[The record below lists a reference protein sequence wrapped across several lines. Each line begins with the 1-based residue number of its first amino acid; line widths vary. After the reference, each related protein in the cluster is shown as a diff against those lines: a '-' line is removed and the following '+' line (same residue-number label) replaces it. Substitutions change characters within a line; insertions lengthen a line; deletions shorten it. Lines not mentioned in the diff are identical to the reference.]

1 MLTCRAGRALRRL
14 RSVSQK
20 IFAKT
25 SGPLKLQ
32 AYYKKKQKNRLNTSA
47 IRSLSVGVACCPQT
61 KRRKMEEKVKEK
73 VIIISAKDLIKEKCI
88 ISYIKSLTAE
98 DMVSLVI
105 EDPDR
110 KLTDNMLLTIASSNM
125 IKNLEIKGNFRYKC
139 VDGIVYSKSMVDLIA
154 CPAGKTG
161 KVMIPEGVRIIKARA
176 FSKCE
181 ISAVKLPDSII
192 TIERS
197 AFRWCHNLSEI
208 DFGKGIKTLGSYSAE
223 SIFAN
228 CNIQKLVLPPQI
240 KSVGMAAFQN
250 NQIHELVLP
259 DGISSIESDAFFNN
273 PQLKEVTIPE
283 SVTKIR
289 ENVFSDVR
297 KVHVKQYIPDLEF
310 AITQSC
316 IYSSIAIGTVTI
328 ETDGREL
335 IIPKHPKSP
344 IELKSI
350 IQKFIKDETY
360 EVPPTYIFAHSAVE
374 RQETALHI
382 FAKTQNENT
391 KKYLKKHSL
400 VIFKRLLQYGRNKE
414 AVQMVRNGL
423 MSKRTLKEILPEIAE
438 YPDVSAYILMKLNED
453 EQTKQKF
460 VI

>member
-1 MLTCRAGRALRRL
+1 
-14 RSVSQK
+14 
-20 IFAKT
+20 
-25 SGPLKLQ
+25 
-32 AYYKKKQKNRLNTSA
+32 
-47 IRSLSVGVACCPQT
+47 
-61 KRRKMEEKVKEK
+61 MEEKDNEK
-73 VIIISAKDLIKEKCI
+73 VIIISAKDLVKEQCI
-88 ISYIKSLTAE
+88 ISYIKSLTAG

-110 KLTDNMLLTIASSNM
+110 RLTDNILLAIASSDR

-139 VDGIVYSKSMVDLIA
+139 VDGIAYSKSMVELIA
-154 CPAGKTG
+154 CPAGRTE

-176 FSKCE
+176 FSKCK
-181 ISAVKLPDSII
+181 IYAVKLPDSLV

-197 AFRWCHNLSEI
+197 AFRGCRNLSEI

-240 KSVGMAAFQN
+240 KSIGMAAFQN
-250 NQIHELVLP
+250 NNIQELILP
-259 DGISSIESDAFFNN
+259 DSLETIESNAFFNN
-273 PQLKEVTIPE
+273 PLLEEAVIPE

-289 ENVFSDVR
+289 ENVFSNVR
-297 KVHVKQYIPDLEF
+297 KVHVKKYIPDLEF

-316 IYSSIAIGTVTI
+316 IYSGIAIGTVTI

-360 EVPPTYIFAHSAVE
+360 EVPPTYIFAHSVVE
-374 RQETALHI
+374 RQETALQI
-382 FAKTQNENT
+382 FTKTQNEST
-391 KKYLKKHSL
+391 KKYLKKHSR
-400 VIFKRLLQYGRNKE
+400 VIFKRLLAESRNKE

-423 MSKRTLKEILPEIAE
+423 MSKRTLKEILSEIAE

-453 EQTKQKF
+453 GQAKQKF